1 MAGRYANDDFNEE
14 ELDKARQRLEAF
26 EAERRG
32 KDRMARLRYNNPRH
46 PALLGMSFTLFS
58 GAAMVVLAVAMAV
71 APLASDDIAR
81 TFAQI
86 PGVGL
91 VPFALVMLAIC
102 SAMLYGV
109 LYGVA
114 LGQGGSA
121 PFLPADLKEQNRLRS
136 DVQRLTVAKDVQ
148 KRLTGTPAPT
158 RERRY

>member
-86 PGVGL
+86 PGVA
-91 VPFALVMLAIC
+91 VSRMVAVMTR
-102 SAMLYGV
+102 
-109 LYGVA
+109 
-114 LGQGGSA
+114 
-121 PFLPADLKEQNRLRS
+121 FLER
-136 DVQRLTVAKDVQ
+136 AKLPV
-148 KRLTGTPAPT
+148 
-158 RERRY
+158 